1 MIVSPPWRVLIADD
15 ESIIREGILSSLN
28 WQQLGLEVVAEAE
41 DGEEALELARKHNV
55 HILLVDLN
63 MPIMNGMSLIKH
75 IREELPDCKI
85 IIITGHDEFTYAQ
98 AAIRLNVDDYILK
111 PVNPAQLAEVLTKIT
126 KQMASSL
133 EKEEH
138 LQMASKQIER
148 NFSLLRERFCLEW
161 MDGGL
166 SEVEIREQLAF
177 LKMPDR
183 APSTLGVIQWS
194 GNSRGKELLSERDR
208 QLYLFAIENIVEE
221 LLSPYTLV
229 KFRDHLGML
238 VVLVWEP
245 VSEDH
250 IAKIDAAVQTY
261 LKISIASQF
270 MTGIE
275 GVTGVSNVYQQTR
288 TSLYKEVHLSPFVR
302 LAKDFIAQRYSD
314 PEITLEMIA
323 NEMKVSP
330 VYLGRIFKQELG
342 IPFVNM
348 LTHTR
353 IKHAIHY
360 LSTTDMTIIEI
371 SEKVGYDSQH
381 YFSTA
386 FKKVVGIAPNQYRK
400 EGSMQS

>member
-1 MIVSPPWRVLIADD
+1 MIVGSPWKVLIADD
-15 ESIIREGILSSLN
+15 ESIIREGILSSVN

-41 DGEEALELARKHNV
+41 DGEEALELARKHSV

-75 IREELPDCKI
+75 VREELPDCKI

-98 AAIRLNVDDYILK
+98 AAIRLDVDDYILK
-111 PVNPAQLAEVLTKIT
+111 PVNPAQLADVLTKIT

-161 MDGGL
+161 MDGVL
-166 SEVEIREQLAF
+166 SEGEIREQLAF

-183 APSTLGVIQWS
+183 APSMLGVIQWS

-208 QLYLFAIENIVEE
+208 QLILFAIENIVEE

-238 VVLVWEP
+238 VVLLWEP
-245 VSEDH
+245 VPADAIENM
-250 IAKIDAAVQTY
+250 DAAVQTY
-261 LKISIASQF
+261 LKITIASQF
-270 MTGIE
+270 LTGIE
-275 GVTGVSNVYQQTR
+275 GVTGVSNVYQQAR
-288 TSLYKEVHLSPFVR
+288 TSLYKEAHLSPFVR
-302 LAKDFIAQRYSD
+302 LAKDFIAQRYSN

-342 IPFVNM
+342 IPFVNL

-400 EGSMQS
+400 EGTMQS

>member
-1 MIVSPPWRVLIADD
+1 MIVSPPWKVLIADD

-41 DGEEALELARKHNV
+41 DGEEALELACQHRV

-75 IREELPDCKI
+75 IREELPNCKI
-85 IIITGHDEFTYAQ
+85 IIITGHDEFAYAQ
-98 AAIRLNVDDYILK
+98 AAIRMNVDDYILK
-111 PVNPAQLAEVLTKIT
+111 PVNPVQLADVLTKIT
-126 KQMASSL
+126 KQMASSM

-161 MDGGL
+161 MDGIL
-166 SEVEIREQLAF
+166 SEGEIREQLAF
-177 LKMPDR
+177 LKMPGR
-183 APSTLGVIQWS
+183 APSVLGVIQWS
-194 GNSRGKELLSERDR
+194 GNSRGKELFSERDR
-208 QLYLFAIENIVEE
+208 QLYLFAVENIVEE
-221 LLSPYTLV
+221 LLSPYTMV

-238 VVLVWEP
+238 IVLVWETVP
-245 VSEDH
+245 ADH
-250 IAKIDAAVQTY
+250 IEKIHAAVQTY
-261 LKISIASQF
+261 LKISIATKFLQ
-270 MTGIE
+270 GIDE
-275 GVTGVSNVYQQTR
+275 VTHVSNTYQQAKTA
-288 TSLYKEVHLSPFVR
+288 LYKEVHLSPFVR
-302 LAKDFIAQRYSD
+302 QAKDLIAQGYGN

-323 NEMKVSP
+323 HEMKVSP

-360 LSTTDMTIIEI
+360 LSTTDMSIIEI

-400 EGSMQS
+400 EGTMKS

>member
-1 MIVSPPWRVLIADD
+1 MIVSPPWKVLIADD

-41 DGEEALELARKHNV
+41 DGEEALELALKHSV

-75 IREELPDCKI
+75 MREELPDCKI
-85 IIITGHDEFTYAQ
+85 IIITGHDEFAYAQ
-98 AAIRLNVDDYILK
+98 AAIRMNVDDYILK
-111 PVNPAQLAEVLTKIT
+111 PVNPAQLADVLTKIT

-177 LKMPDR
+177 LKMPER

-208 QLYLFAIENIVEE
+208 QLILFAIENIVEE

-238 VVLVWEP
+238 VVLLWEP
-245 VSEDH
+245 VPLEAIEKMDT
-250 IAKIDAAVQTY
+250 AVQMY
-261 LKISIASQF
+261 LKITIASHF
-270 MTGIE
+270 LTGIE
-275 GVTGVSNVYQQTR
+275 GVTGVSNVYQQAR
-288 TSLYKEVHLSPFVR
+288 TSLYKEAHLSPFVR
-302 LAKDFIAQRYSD
+302 LAKDFIAQRYSN

>member
-15 ESIIREGILSSLN
+15 ESIIREGILGSLN

-111 PVNPAQLAEVLTKIT
+111 PVNPAQLADVLTKIT
-126 KQMASSL
+126 KLMASSL

-161 MDGGL
+161 MDGVL

-221 LLSPYTLV
+221 LLSPYTMV

-245 VSEDH
+245 MPADH

-275 GVTGVSNVYQQTR
+275 GVTGVSNVYQQAR

-400 EGSMQS
+400 EGTMQS

>member
-1 MIVSPPWRVLIADD
+1 MIVSPPWKVLIADD

-41 DGEEALELARKHNV
+41 DGEEALELALKHSV

-75 IREELPDCKI
+75 MREELPDCKI
-85 IIITGHDEFTYAQ
+85 IIITGHDEFAYAQ
-98 AAIRLNVDDYILK
+98 AAIRMNVDDYILK
-111 PVNPAQLAEVLTKIT
+111 PVNPAQLADVLTKIT

-177 LKMPDR
+177 LKMPER

-238 VVLVWEP
+238 VVLLWEP
-245 VSEDH
+245 MPLEA
-250 IAKIDAAVQTY
+250 IEKMDAAVQTY
-261 LKISIASQF
+261 LKIYHSLSIPD
-270 MTGIE
+270 GH
-275 GVTGVSNVYQQTR
+275 R
-288 TSLYKEVHLSPFVR
+288 R
-302 LAKDFIAQRYSD
+302 RY
-314 PEITLEMIA
+314 
-323 NEMKVSP
+323 
-330 VYLGRIFKQELG
+330 GCF
-342 IPFVNM
+342 
-348 LTHTR
+348 
-353 IKHAIHY
+353 
-360 LSTTDMTIIEI
+360 
-371 SEKVGYDSQH
+371 
-381 YFSTA
+381 
-386 FKKVVGIAPNQYRK
+386 
-400 EGSMQS
+400 

>member
-1 MIVSPPWRVLIADD
+1 MIVSPPWKVLIADD

-111 PVNPAQLAEVLTKIT
+111 PVNPAQLADVLTKIT
-126 KQMASSL
+126 KLMASSL

-166 SEVEIREQLAF
+166 SEVEIREQLSF

-245 VSEDH
+245 VPADAIE
-250 IAKIDAAVQTY
+250 KMDAAVQMY
-261 LKISIASQF
+261 LKITIASQF
-270 MTGIE
+270 LTGIE
-275 GVTGVSNVYQQTR
+275 GVTGVSNVYQQAR
-288 TSLYKEVHLSPFVR
+288 TSLYKEAHLSPFVR
-302 LAKDFIAQRYSD
+302 LAKDSIAQRYSD
-314 PEITLEMIA
+314 TEITLEMIA

-330 VYLGRIFKQELG
+330 VYLGRIFKQEVG
-342 IPFVNM
+342 IPFVNL

-400 EGSMQS
+400 EGTMQS

>member
-1 MIVSPPWRVLIADD
+1 MIVSPPWKVLIADD

-41 DGEEALELARKHNV
+41 DGEEALELARKHSV

-75 IREELPDCKI
+75 MREELPDCKI

-98 AAIRLNVDDYILK
+98 AAIRMNVDDYILK
-111 PVNPAQLAEVLTKIT
+111 PVNPAQLADVLTKIT

-208 QLYLFAIENIVEE
+208 QLILFAIENIVEE

-238 VVLVWEP
+238 VVLLWDP
-245 VSEDH
+245 VPANAIE
-250 IAKIDAAVQTY
+250 KMDAAVQTY
-261 LKISIASQF
+261 LKITIASQF
-270 MTGIE
+270 LTGIE
-275 GVTGVSNVYQQTR
+275 GVTGVSNVYQQAR
-288 TSLYKEVHLSPFVR
+288 TSLYKEAHLSPFVR
-302 LAKDFIAQRYSD
+302 LAKDFIAQRYSN

-342 IPFVNM
+342 IPFVNL

-400 EGSMQS
+400 EGTMQS

>member
-1 MIVSPPWRVLIADD
+1 MIVSPPWKVLIADD
-15 ESIIREGILSSLN
+15 ESIIREGIRSSLN

-41 DGEEALELARKHNV
+41 DGEEALELARKHSV

-63 MPIMNGMSLIKH
+63 MPIMNGMTLIKH
-75 IREELPDCKI
+75 MREELPDCKI

-98 AAIRLNVDDYILK
+98 AAIRMDVDDYILK
-111 PVNPAQLAEVLTKIT
+111 PVNPAQLADVLTKIT

-177 LKMPDR
+177 LKMPDQ

-245 VSEDH
+245 VSADY
-250 IAKIDAAVQTY
+250 IGKIDAAVQTY

-270 MTGIE
+270 LTGIE
-275 GVTGVSNVYQQTR
+275 GVTGVSNVYQQAR

-302 LAKDFIAQRYSD
+302 LAKDSIAQRYSD

-360 LSTTDMTIIEI
+360 LTTTDMTIIEI

-386 FKKVVGIAPNQYRK
+386 FKKVVGIAPIQYRK
-400 EGSMQS
+400 EGTMPS

>member
-1 MIVSPPWRVLIADD
+1 MIVSPPWKVLIADD
-15 ESIIREGILSSLN
+15 ESIIREGILSSIN

-41 DGEEALELARKHNV
+41 DGEEALELARQHNV

-75 IREELPDCKI
+75 MREELPDCKI
-85 IIITGHDEFTYAQ
+85 IIITGHDEFAYAQ
-98 AAIRLNVDDYILK
+98 AAIRLDVDDYILK
-111 PVNPAQLAEVLTKIT
+111 PVNPAQLADVLTKIT

-245 VSEDH
+245 MPADDIE
-250 IAKIDAAVQTY
+250 KIDSAVQTY

-270 MTGIE
+270 LSGID
-275 GVTGVSNVYQQTR
+275 GVTGVSNVYQQAR
-288 TSLYKEVHLSPFVR
+288 TSLYKEAHLSPFVR
-302 LAKDFIAQRYSD
+302 LAKDTIAQRYSD

-330 VYLGRIFKQELG
+330 VYLGRIFKQEVG
-342 IPFVNM
+342 IPFVNL

-386 FKKVVGIAPNQYRK
+386 FKKVVGTAPNQYRK

>member
-1 MIVSPPWRVLIADD
+1 MIVSPPWKVLIADD

-41 DGEEALELARKHNV
+41 DGEEALELARNHSV

-98 AAIRLNVDDYILK
+98 AAIRMNVDDYILK
-111 PVNPAQLAEVLTKIT
+111 PVNPAQLADVLTKIT

-166 SEVEIREQLAF
+166 SEVEIKEQLAF

-183 APSTLGVIQWS
+183 APNTLGVIQWS
-194 GNSRGKELLSERDR
+194 GNSKGKELLSERDR
-208 QLYLFAIENIVEE
+208 QLILFAIENIVEE

-238 VVLVWEP
+238 VVLLWDP
-245 VSEDH
+245 VPADAIENM
-250 IAKIDAAVQTY
+250 DAAVQTY
-261 LKISIASQF
+261 LKVTIASQF
-270 MTGIE
+270 LTGIE
-275 GVTGVSNVYQQTR
+275 GVTGVSNVYQQAR
-288 TSLYKEVHLSPFVR
+288 TSLYKEAHLSPFVR
-302 LAKDFIAQRYSD
+302 LAKDFIAQRYSN

-342 IPFVNM
+342 IPFVNL

-400 EGSMQS
+400 EGTMQS

>member
-1 MIVSPPWRVLIADD
+1 MIVSPPWKVLIADD

-41 DGEEALELARKHNV
+41 DGEEALELARKHSV

-75 IREELPDCKI
+75 MREELPDCKI

-98 AAIRLNVDDYILK
+98 AAIRMNVDDYILK
-111 PVNPAQLAEVLTKIT
+111 PVNPVQLADVLTKIT

-208 QLYLFAIENIVEE
+208 QLILFAIENIVEE

-238 VVLVWEP
+238 VVLLWDP
-245 VSEDH
+245 VPANAIE
-250 IAKIDAAVQTY
+250 KMDAAVQTY
-261 LKISIASQF
+261 LKITIASQF
-270 MTGIE
+270 LTGIE
-275 GVTGVSNVYQQTR
+275 GVTGVSNVYQQAR
-288 TSLYKEVHLSPFVR
+288 TSLYKEAHLSPFVR
-302 LAKDFIAQRYSD
+302 LAKDFIAQRYSN

-342 IPFVNM
+342 IPFVNL

-400 EGSMQS
+400 EGTMQS

>member
-1 MIVSPPWRVLIADD
+1 MIVSPPWKVLIADD
-15 ESIIREGILSSLN
+15 ESIIREGIQSSLN

-41 DGEEALELARKHNV
+41 DGEEALELARKHSV

-98 AAIRLNVDDYILK
+98 AAIRMNVDDYILK
-111 PVNPAQLAEVLTKIT
+111 PVNPAQLADVLTKIT
-126 KQMASSL
+126 KQMASSM

-183 APSTLGVIQWS
+183 APSSLGVIQWS

-245 VSEDH
+245 VSADYIE
-250 IAKIDAAVQTY
+250 KIDTAVQTY

-270 MTGIE
+270 LTTIE
-275 GVTGVSNVYQQTR
+275 GVTGVSNVYQQAR

-342 IPFVNM
+342 IPFVNL

-400 EGSMQS
+400 EGTMQS

>member
-28 WQQLGLEVVAEAE
+28 WRQLGLEVVAEAE

>member
-1 MIVSPPWRVLIADD
+1 MSANPFWRVLIADD
-15 ESIIREGILSSLN
+15 ESIIREGIQSAID

-41 DGEEALELARKHNV
+41 DGEEALELAHKHNI

-63 MPIMNGMSLIKH
+63 MPIMSGMTLIKH
-75 IREELPDCKI
+75 MREELPDCKI
-85 IIITGHDEFTYAQ
+85 IIITGHDEFAYAQ
-98 AAIRLNVDDYILK
+98 AAIRLDVDDYILK
-111 PVNPAQLAEVLTKIT
+111 PVNPAQLTEVLTKIT
-126 KQMASSL
+126 KQMTISM

-166 SEVEIREQLAF
+166 SEVEIKEQLMF
-177 LKMPDR
+177 LKMPER

-221 LLSPYTLV
+221 LLTPYTLI

-238 VVLVWEP
+238 VVLLWESVP
-245 VSEDH
+245 VEKLQKLDE
-250 IAKIDAAVQTY
+250 AVQTY
-261 LKISIASQF
+261 LKITIASQF
-270 MTGIE
+270 LSVTE
-275 GVTGVSNVYQQTR
+275 GVTGVADVYQQGR
-288 TSLYKEVHLSPFVR
+288 ASLYKEVHLSPFVR
-302 LAKDFIAQRYSD
+302 LAKEAIAQRYRD
-314 PEITLEMIA
+314 PDITLEQLA

-330 VYLGRIFKQELG
+330 VYLGRIFKQEVG
-342 IPFVNM
+342 IPFVNV

-353 IKHAIHY
+353 IKHATHY
-360 LSTTDMTIIEI
+360 LNTTDMTIIEI

-386 FKKVVGIAPNQYRK
+386 FKKVVGIAPIQYRK
-400 EGSMQS
+400 ESAPQV

>member
-1 MIVSPPWRVLIADD
+1 MIVGSPWKVLIADD
-15 ESIIREGILSSLN
+15 ESIIREGILSSVN

-41 DGEEALELARKHNV
+41 DGEEALELARKHSV

-75 IREELPDCKI
+75 VREELPDCKI

-98 AAIRLNVDDYILK
+98 AAIRLDVDDYILK
-111 PVNPAQLAEVLTKIT
+111 PVNPAQLADVLTKIT

-161 MDGGL
+161 MDGVL

-194 GNSRGKELLSERDR
+194 GNSKGKELLSERDR
-208 QLYLFAIENIVEE
+208 QLILFAIENIVEE

-238 VVLVWEP
+238 VVLLWEP
-245 VSEDH
+245 VPADAIENM
-250 IAKIDAAVQTY
+250 DAAVQTY
-261 LKISIASQF
+261 LKITIASQF
-270 MTGIE
+270 LTGIE
-275 GVTGVSNVYQQTR
+275 GVTGVSNVYQQAR
-288 TSLYKEVHLSPFVR
+288 TSLYKEAHLSPFVR
-302 LAKDFIAQRYSD
+302 LAKDFIAQRYSN

-342 IPFVNM
+342 IPFVNL

-400 EGSMQS
+400 EGTMQS

>member
-1 MIVSPPWRVLIADD
+1 MIVSPPWKVLIADD
-15 ESIIREGILSSLN
+15 ESIIREGILSSVN

-41 DGEEALELARKHNV
+41 DGEEALELARKHSV

-75 IREELPDCKI
+75 MREELPDCKI

-98 AAIRLNVDDYILK
+98 AAIRMNVDDYILK
-111 PVNPAQLAEVLTKIT
+111 PVNPAQLADVLTKIT

-166 SEVEIREQLAF
+166 SEVEISEQLAF

-208 QLYLFAIENIVEE
+208 QLILFAIENIVEE

-238 VVLVWEP
+238 VVLLWDP
-245 VSEDH
+245 VPADAIE
-250 IAKIDAAVQTY
+250 KMDAAVQTY
-261 LKISIASQF
+261 LKITIASQF
-270 MTGIE
+270 LTGIE
-275 GVTGVSNVYQQTR
+275 GVTGVSNVYQQAR
-288 TSLYKEVHLSPFVR
+288 TSLYKEAHLSPFVR
-302 LAKDFIAQRYSD
+302 LAKDFIAQRYSN

-342 IPFVNM
+342 IPFVNL

-400 EGSMQS
+400 EGTMHS

>member
-1 MIVSPPWRVLIADD
+1 MIVSPPWKVLIADD

-41 DGEEALELARKHNV
+41 DGEEALELARKHSV

-75 IREELPDCKI
+75 MREELPDCKI

-98 AAIRLNVDDYILK
+98 AAIRMNVDDYILK
-111 PVNPAQLAEVLTKIT
+111 PVNPAQLADVLTKIT

-177 LKMPDR
+177 LKIPDR

-238 VVLVWEP
+238 VVLLWDP
-245 VSEDH
+245 VPADAIE
-250 IAKIDAAVQTY
+250 KMDAAVQTY
-261 LKISIASQF
+261 LKITIASQF
-270 MTGIE
+270 LTGIE
-275 GVTGVSNVYQQTR
+275 GVTGVSNMYQQAR
-288 TSLYKEVHLSPFVR
+288 TSLYKEAHLSPFVR
-302 LAKDFIAQRYSD
+302 LAKDFIAQRYSN

-342 IPFVNM
+342 IPFVNL

-353 IKHAIHY
+353 INHAIHY

-400 EGSMQS
+400 EGTMHS

>member
-1 MIVSPPWRVLIADD
+1 MIVSPPWKVLIADD

-41 DGEEALELARKHNV
+41 DGEEALELARKHSV

-75 IREELPDCKI
+75 MREELPDCKI

-98 AAIRLNVDDYILK
+98 AAIRMNVDDYILK
-111 PVNPAQLAEVLTKIT
+111 PVNPAQLADVLTKIT

-208 QLYLFAIENIVEE
+208 QLILFAIENIVEE

-238 VVLVWEP
+238 VVLLWDP
-245 VSEDH
+245 VPANAIE
-250 IAKIDAAVQTY
+250 KMDAAVQTY
-261 LKISIASQF
+261 LKITIASQF
-270 MTGIE
+270 LTGIE
-275 GVTGVSNVYQQTR
+275 GVTGVSNVYQQAR
-288 TSLYKEVHLSPFVR
+288 TSLYKEAHLSPFVR
-302 LAKDFIAQRYSD
+302 LAKDFIAQRYSN
-314 PEITLEMIA
+314 PGITLEMVA
-323 NEMKVSP
+323 HEMKVSP

-342 IPFVNM
+342 IPFVNL

-400 EGSMQS
+400 EGTMQS

>member
-1 MIVSPPWRVLIADD
+1 MIVSPPWKVLIADD
-15 ESIIREGILSSLN
+15 ESIIREGIRSSLN

-41 DGEEALELARKHNV
+41 DGEEALELARKHSV

-75 IREELPDCKI
+75 MREELPDCKI

-98 AAIRLNVDDYILK
+98 AAIRMDVDDYILK
-111 PVNPAQLAEVLTKIT
+111 PVNPAQLVDVLTKIT

-183 APSTLGVIQWS
+183 APSKLGVIQWS

-245 VSEDH
+245 VSADH

-270 MTGIE
+270 LTGID
-275 GVTGVSNVYQQTR
+275 GVTGISTVYQQAR
-288 TSLYKEVHLSPFVR
+288 TSLYKEAHLSPFVR

-386 FKKVVGIAPNQYRK
+386 FKKVVGIAPIQYRK
-400 EGSMQS
+400 EGTMQS

>member
-1 MIVSPPWRVLIADD
+1 MIVSPPWKVLIADD

-41 DGEEALELARKHNV
+41 DGEEALELARKHSV

-75 IREELPDCKI
+75 MREELPDCKI

-98 AAIRLNVDDYILK
+98 AAIRMNVDDYILK
-111 PVNPAQLAEVLTKIT
+111 PVNPAQLADVLTKIT

-208 QLYLFAIENIVEE
+208 QLILFAIENIVEE

-238 VVLVWEP
+238 VVLLWDP
-245 VSEDH
+245 VPANAIEKMDS
-250 IAKIDAAVQTY
+250 AVQTY
-261 LKISIASQF
+261 LKITIASQF
-270 MTGIE
+270 LTGIE
-275 GVTGVSNVYQQTR
+275 GVTGVSNVYQQAR
-288 TSLYKEVHLSPFVR
+288 TSLYKEAHLSPFVR
-302 LAKDFIAQRYSD
+302 LAKDFIAQRYSN
-314 PEITLEMIA
+314 PGITLEMIA

-342 IPFVNM
+342 IPFVNL

-400 EGSMQS
+400 EGTMQS

>member
-1 MIVSPPWRVLIADD
+1 MIVSPPWKVLIADD

-41 DGEEALELARKHNV
+41 DGEEALELARKHSV

-111 PVNPAQLAEVLTKIT
+111 PVNPAQLADVLTKIT

-245 VSEDH
+245 VPADDIE
-250 IAKIDAAVQTY
+250 KIDAAVQTY

-270 MTGIE
+270 LKGIE
-275 GVTGVSNVYQQTR
+275 GVTGVSNVYQQAR
-288 TSLYKEVHLSPFVR
+288 TSLYKEAHLSPFVR
-302 LAKDFIAQRYSD
+302 LAKDYIAQRYSD

-400 EGSMQS
+400 EGTMQS

>member
-1 MIVSPPWRVLIADD
+1 MIVSPPWKVLIADD

-41 DGEEALELARKHNV
+41 DGEEALELARKHSV

-75 IREELPDCKI
+75 MREELPDCKI

-98 AAIRLNVDDYILK
+98 AAIRMNVDDYILK
-111 PVNPAQLAEVLTKIT
+111 PVNPAQLADVLTKIT

-208 QLYLFAIENIVEE
+208 QLILFAIENIVEE

-238 VVLVWEP
+238 VVLLWDP
-245 VSEDH
+245 VPANAIE
-250 IAKIDAAVQTY
+250 KMDAAVQTY
-261 LKISIASQF
+261 LKITIASQF
-270 MTGIE
+270 LTGIE
-275 GVTGVSNVYQQTR
+275 GVTGVSNVYQQAR
-288 TSLYKEVHLSPFVR
+288 TSLYKEAHLSPFVR
-302 LAKDFIAQRYSD
+302 LAKDFIAQRYSN

-342 IPFVNM
+342 IPFVNL

-400 EGSMQS
+400 EGTMHS

>member
-1 MIVSPPWRVLIADD
+1 MIVSPPWKVLIADD
-15 ESIIREGILSSLN
+15 ESIIREGILSSIN

-41 DGEEALELARKHNV
+41 DGEEALELARKHSV

-75 IREELPDCKI
+75 MREELPDCKI
-85 IIITGHDEFTYAQ
+85 IIITGHDEFAYAQ
-98 AAIRLNVDDYILK
+98 AAIRLDVDDYILK
-111 PVNPAQLAEVLTKIT
+111 PVNPAQLTDVLTKIT

-166 SEVEIREQLAF
+166 SEGEIREQLAF

-245 VSEDH
+245 VSADYLE
-250 IAKIDAAVQTY
+250 KIDAAVQTY

-270 MTGIE
+270 LNGIE
-275 GVTGVSNVYQQTR
+275 GVTGVSNVYQQAR
-288 TSLYKEVHLSPFVR
+288 TSLYKEAHLSPFVR
-302 LAKDFIAQRYSD
+302 LAKDAIAQRYAN

-330 VYLGRIFKQELG
+330 VYLGRIFKQEVG
-342 IPFVNM
+342 IPFVNL

-360 LSTTDMTIIEI
+360 LSTTDITIIEI

-400 EGSMQS
+400 EGSMQT

>member
-1 MIVSPPWRVLIADD
+1 MIVSPPWKVLIADD

-28 WQQLGLEVVAEAE
+28 WEQLGLEVVAEAE
-41 DGEEALELARKHNV
+41 DGEEALELARKHSV

-75 IREELPDCKI
+75 MREELPDCKI
-85 IIITGHDEFTYAQ
+85 IIITGHDEFAYAQ
-98 AAIRLNVDDYILK
+98 AAIRMNVDDYILK
-111 PVNPAQLAEVLTKIT
+111 PVNPAQLADVLTKIT

-166 SEVEIREQLAF
+166 SEVEIREQLVF

-208 QLYLFAIENIVEE
+208 QLILFAIENIVEE

-238 VVLVWEP
+238 VVLLWDP
-245 VSEDH
+245 VPANAIE
-250 IAKIDAAVQTY
+250 KMDAAVQMY
-261 LKISIASQF
+261 LKITIASQF
-270 MTGIE
+270 LTGIE
-275 GVTGVSNVYQQTR
+275 GVTGVSNVYQQAR
-288 TSLYKEVHLSPFVR
+288 TSLYKEAHLSPFVR
-302 LAKDFIAQRYSD
+302 LAKDFIAQRYSN

-353 IKHAIHY
+353 IKQAIHY
-360 LSTTDMTIIEI
+360 LSTTDMSIIEI

-400 EGSMQS
+400 EGIMQS

>member
-15 ESIIREGILSSLN
+15 ESIIREGILGSLN

-111 PVNPAQLAEVLTKIT
+111 PVNPAQLADVLTKIT
-126 KQMASSL
+126 RLMASSL

-161 MDGGL
+161 MDGVL

-221 LLSPYTLV
+221 LLSPYTMV

-275 GVTGVSNVYQQTR
+275 GVTGVSNVYQQAR

-302 LAKDFIAQRYSD
+302 LAKDFIAHRYSD

-400 EGSMQS
+400 EGTMQS

>member
-1 MIVSPPWRVLIADD
+1 MIVSPPWKVLIADD

-28 WQQLGLEVVAEAE
+28 WHQLGLEVVAEAE
-41 DGEEALELARKHNV
+41 DGEEALELARKHSV

-75 IREELPDCKI
+75 MREELPDCKI

-111 PVNPAQLAEVLTKIT
+111 PVNPAQLADVLTKIT

-245 VSEDH
+245 VPADDIE
-250 IAKIDAAVQTY
+250 KIDAAVQTY

-270 MTGIE
+270 LKGIE
-275 GVTGVSNVYQQTR
+275 GVTGVSNVYQQAR
-288 TSLYKEVHLSPFVR
+288 TSLYKEAHLSPFVR
-302 LAKDFIAQRYSD
+302 LAKDYIAQRYSD

-400 EGSMQS
+400 EGTMQS